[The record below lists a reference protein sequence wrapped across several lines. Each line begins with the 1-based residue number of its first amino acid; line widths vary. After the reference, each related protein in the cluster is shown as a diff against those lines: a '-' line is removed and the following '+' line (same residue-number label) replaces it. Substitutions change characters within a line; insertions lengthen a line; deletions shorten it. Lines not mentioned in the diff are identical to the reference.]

1 MVGGSASAG
10 DDDRSR
16 RVGRAASGVA
26 RVRRRLVLTA
36 IAVSLVAAACTPS
49 KTTTSGGGDLP
60 GGCTAVNVASS
71 PEKFD
76 LLKDL
81 ASTFNK
87 SKDAK
92 VAGGCTGIV
101 VNKVSS
107 GQAEQLLVNGWPDG
121 SPAPQPVIWSPAA
134 SA

>member
-16 RVGRAASGVA
+16 RAGRAASDMA

-36 IAVSLVAAACTPS
+36 IAVSLVAAACSPS
-49 KTTTSGGGDLP
+49 KTASSGGDLP
-60 GGCTAVNVASS
+60 GGCTAVNIASS

-81 ASTFNK
+81 AGSFNK

-92 VAGGCTGIV
+92 VGGTCSGVV

-107 GQAEQLLVNGWPDG
+107 
-121 SPAPQPVIWSPAA
+121 
-134 SA
+134 